1 MNSDNNNG
9 KILIVDDEEIVHL
22 TLKRILVNEG
32 YTIDSVYGGKEAL
45 ELLDKDYDLII
56 CDIRMPDMDGIEVLR
71 QLRKRDLPVEVI
83 MLTGLATLESTAQ
96 AMNYGARS
104 FLMKPIDDIPEF
116 RRNVSETV
124 CMAQLNRDNKIFYDA
139 LMSGQVDSAVIKG
152 KPMFVPT
159 LRQEMKELLQR
170 LIQVIGDGI
179 VLLDHDGIITFT
191 NIKFAQNIGD
201 SLHNIIGKPFKS
213 YIVDNEREMV
223 IEVFT
228 RLASGQSSN
237 NIQTNLKTRFG
248 GTLNVIM
255 NCAPVYYEK
264 EYRGVALVISD
275 VTEMNK
281 VREKVDLLAN
291 LVENAQYDMIF
302 ILKPDGKIIECNALA
317 RNTFGYTQSEMLSK
331 NLGDLLKTESGEKWN
346 QIRDTIE
353 HNLQCRDEFVV
364 LNTKGREIS
373 VEMTI
378 SMSLSPVNKQVY
390 IICFM
395 RDITE
400 RKLAEKAAE
409 ELGRYAESIVE
420 TVREPLLVMDAN
432 LNIISASRNFYKSF
446 KTTPEDTIGKFI
458 YDLGNHQWDIPALR
472 TLLEDIL
479 PKETKFENFEVKHD
493 FQTLGNKTMLLNARE
508 IRRED
513 IGTKT
518 ILLAI
523 EDITE
528 RKRMEEKLEK
538 ILADFG
544 RSNVELEQF
553 AYVAS
558 HDLQE
563 PLRMVTSFTQLLE
576 KRYKNKLDRDADE
589 FIGFIVDGALRMQS
603 MINDL
608 LQYSR
613 IGTRGKPF
621 IVTDF
626 ESILNQA
633 LINLKV
639 TIEENNAIIT
649 HDPLPTL
656 MADPSQM
663 TQVFQNLLSNA
674 IKFRSKEMPRVHVS
688 AQKKE
693 KKWIFSLRD
702 NGIGIA
708 PEFFEKLFILFQR
721 LHSKSEYPG
730 TGIGLAVCK
739 KIVERH
745 GGKIW
750 VESETGKG
758 STFYFTIPVSQG
770 EYGYG

>member
-1 MNSDNNNG
+1 MNGEKKDSEKVSD
-9 KILIVDDEEIVHL
+9 
-22 TLKRILVNEG
+22 
-32 YTIDSVYGGKEAL
+32 
-45 ELLDKDYDLII
+45 
-56 CDIRMPDMDGIEVLR
+56 
-71 QLRKRDLPVEVI
+71 LRKRTEDALQGKNEDLK
-83 MLTGLATLESTAQ
+83 GLSTTD
-96 AMNYGARS
+96 ARS
-104 FLMKPIDDIPEF
+104 LVSELQVHQTELEMQNEELRKAKKELEDVRNSYSDLYDFAPVGYFTFDKNGLIYKMNLTSAAKLGMERGFLIKKPFSNYISKSSKDVFYSHLHQVFNTGKRQTCEIKLQDKKGIEFDAQLETIPEQEIEG
-116 RRNVSETV
+116 NI
-124 CMAQLNRDNKIFYDA
+124 NRCKTI
-139 LMSGQVDSAVIKG
+139 VI
-152 KPMFVPT
+152 
-159 LRQEMKELLQR
+159 
-170 LIQVIGDGI
+170 
-179 VLLDHDGIITFT
+179 
-191 NIKFAQNIGD
+191 
-201 SLHNIIGKPFKS
+201 
-213 YIVDNEREMV
+213 
-223 IEVFT
+223 
-228 RLASGQSSN
+228 
-237 NIQTNLKTRFG
+237 
-248 GTLNVIM
+248 
-255 NCAPVYYEK
+255 
-264 EYRGVALVISD
+264 
-275 VTEMNK
+275 
-281 VREKVDLLAN
+281 
-291 LVENAQYDMIF
+291 
-302 ILKPDGKIIECNALA
+302 
-317 RNTFGYTQSEMLSK
+317 
-331 NLGDLLKTESGEKWN
+331 
-346 QIRDTIE
+346 
-353 HNLQCRDEFVV
+353 
-364 LNTKGREIS
+364 
-373 VEMTI
+373 
-378 SMSLSPVNKQVY
+378 
-390 IICFM
+390 
-395 RDITE
+395 DITE
-400 RKLAEKAAE
+400 RKRAEKAAE

>member
-1 MNSDNNNG
+1 VNGEKKDSEKVSD
-9 KILIVDDEEIVHL
+9 
-22 TLKRILVNEG
+22 
-32 YTIDSVYGGKEAL
+32 
-45 ELLDKDYDLII
+45 
-56 CDIRMPDMDGIEVLR
+56 
-71 QLRKRDLPVEVI
+71 LRKRTEDALQGKNEDLK
-83 MLTGLATLESTAQ
+83 GLSTTD
-96 AMNYGARS
+96 ARS
-104 FLMKPIDDIPEF
+104 LVSELQVHQTELEMQNEELRKAKKELEDVRNSYSDLYDFAPVGYFTFDKNGLIYKMNLTSAAKLGMERGFLIKKPFSNYISKSSKDVFYSHLHQVFNTGKRQTCEIKLQDKKGIEFDAQLETIPEQEIEG
-116 RRNVSETV
+116 NI
-124 CMAQLNRDNKIFYDA
+124 NRCKTI
-139 LMSGQVDSAVIKG
+139 VI
-152 KPMFVPT
+152 
-159 LRQEMKELLQR
+159 
-170 LIQVIGDGI
+170 
-179 VLLDHDGIITFT
+179 
-191 NIKFAQNIGD
+191 
-201 SLHNIIGKPFKS
+201 
-213 YIVDNEREMV
+213 
-223 IEVFT
+223 
-228 RLASGQSSN
+228 
-237 NIQTNLKTRFG
+237 
-248 GTLNVIM
+248 
-255 NCAPVYYEK
+255 
-264 EYRGVALVISD
+264 
-275 VTEMNK
+275 
-281 VREKVDLLAN
+281 
-291 LVENAQYDMIF
+291 
-302 ILKPDGKIIECNALA
+302 
-317 RNTFGYTQSEMLSK
+317 
-331 NLGDLLKTESGEKWN
+331 
-346 QIRDTIE
+346 
-353 HNLQCRDEFVV
+353 
-364 LNTKGREIS
+364 
-373 VEMTI
+373 
-378 SMSLSPVNKQVY
+378 
-390 IICFM
+390 
-395 RDITE
+395 DITE
-400 RKLAEKAAE
+400 RKRAEKAAE